1 MFETTNQYFNMDYI
15 IMVNI
20 YIYIYIYK
28 LLNNAAYKVIT
39 EIMIYGIIK
48 IDGNNMDQYGS

>member
-1 MFETTNQYFNMDYI
+1 VFETTNQYFNMDYI
-15 IMVNI
+15 IMVN
-20 YIYIYIYK
+20 IYIYIYK

>member
-1 MFETTNQYFNMDYI
+1 MFETTNQYFNMDYLI
-15 IMVNI
+15 FT
-20 YIYIYIYK
+20 YIYK